1 MFAGQQNCI
10 TFHLGYQLAW
20 KAEQPIPPEYNV
32 AMRLVQI
39 KSDVGEM
46 RVAAVE
52 EDSLRL
58 LTGCNSVYELAQK
71 ALANGQSM
79 VEIAKSNLD
88 EAIPY
93 EPVYRGESRWRLLP
107 PFTHPEPARCLVTGT
122 GLTHKASA
130 DNRQAMHRNQAE
142 LSDSMRMY
150 LMGLEGGRPGLGKI
164 GVAPEWFYKGC
175 GTIVRAHGEPLVVPN
190 FARDGGE
197 EPEIAG
203 VYVIDA
209 DRRPRRI
216 GMAMTNEFSDHV
228 LEKENYLYL
237 AHSKLRSCS
246 MGPELVLDP
255 AFRSVPGRVKV
266 ERDGAELWSQAI
278 ASGEEKMSH
287 SLSNLE
293 HHHFKYEAHRR
304 PGDAHIYFFGAD
316 AFSFGAGITL
326 QNGDVMEIAFDG
338 FGRPLRNPI
347 RIESEQEKL
356 VDVLSL

>member
-1 MFAGQQNCI
+1 
-10 TFHLGYQLAW
+10 
-20 KAEQPIPPEYNV
+20 
-32 AMRLVQI
+32 MRLVQL
-39 KSDVGEM
+39 KSDVGET

-58 LTGCNSVYELAQK
+58 LKACNSVYELAQK
-71 ALANGQSM
+71 AIESGTP
-79 VEIAKSNLD
+79 IT
-88 EAIPY
+88 EAATRDFGDTIPY

-107 PFTHPEPARCLVTGT
+107 PFTHPEPARCLVAGT

-150 LMGLEGGRPGLGKI
+150 LMGLEGGRPAAGEI
-164 GVAPEWFYKGC
+164 GVAPEWFYKGP
-175 GTIVRAHGEPLVVPN
+175 GSIVRAHGEPLVVPN

-209 DRRPRRI
+209 EGRPRRV
-216 GMAMTNEFSDHV
+216 GMAQSNEFSDHV
-228 LEKENYLYL
+228 HEKENYLYL
-237 AHSKLRSCS
+237 AHSKLRNCS
-246 MGPELVLDP
+246 MGPEIVLDP
-255 AFRSVPGRVKV
+255 DFHRVPGKV
-266 ERDGAELWSQAI
+266 RIERGGSQFWSHAI
-278 ASGEEKMSH
+278 ASGEDKMSH

-316 AFSFGAGITL
+316 AFSFGAGIAL
-326 QNGDVMEIAFDG
+326 EDGDVMEVAFEG

-347 RIESEQEKL
+347 RIERHAEKPIE
-356 VDVLSL
+356 VLPL